1 MSIASKL
8 LQRAASTCTSI
19 TSSIS
24 SSVVPVFRDGGRMTA
39 ATTVSSSI
47 NHQHKIMRSP
57 MHQLESPN
65 NIPSNR
71 SSVLVTPPPKQL
83 LLLEG
88 DEMYISPNGK
98 SYTIYT
104 LDNQNVSRRSS
115 HSHCSVNNDRRREQ
129 IRIEEVYD
137 IELSKK
143 SIGLHIDDSASSS
156 RGVLSSHRSNSTRTN
171 ERHQSII
178 REERDKR
185 SCCFTFDIQ
194 EINNGVLNGS
204 GTGSMSWDSSI
215 GKYLLHLFILC
226 SSDTLC
232 VHVYL
237 FFFSSSFLTSI
248 LNVSESNGIILYTTS
263 K

>member
-1 MSIASKL
+1 
-8 LQRAASTCTSI
+8 
-19 TSSIS
+19 
-24 SSVVPVFRDGGRMTA
+24 
-39 ATTVSSSI
+39 
-47 NHQHKIMRSP
+47 
-57 MHQLESPN
+57 MHQLESPSN

-104 LDNQNVSRRSS
+104 LENQNVSRRSS

-156 RGVLSSHRSNSTRTN
+156 RGVVLGGRSNSMRTN
-171 ERHQSII
+171 QIGKGQHRI
-178 REERDKR
+178 REEMRG
-185 SCCFTFDIQ
+185 IA
-194 EINNGVLNGS
+194 
-204 GTGSMSWDSSI
+204 
-215 GKYLLHLFILC
+215 LHLKCKRLIM
-226 SSDTLC
+226 
-232 VHVYL
+232 VY
-237 FFFSSSFLTSI
+237 
-248 LNVSESNGIILYTTS
+248 
-263 K
+263 

>member
-1 MSIASKL
+1 M
-8 LQRAASTCTSI
+8 RAA
-19 TSSIS
+19 
-24 SSVVPVFRDGGRMTA
+24 
-39 ATTVSSSI
+39 
-47 NHQHKIMRSP
+47 
-57 MHQLESPN
+57 
-65 NIPSNR
+65 NR

-115 HSHCSVNNDRRREQ
+115 HSHCSVNNDRQREQ
-129 IRIEEVYD
+129 ITFEEVYD

-143 SIGLHIDDSASSS
+143 TVSLHIDSSISSSS
-156 RGVLSSHRSNSTRTN
+156 RVISSHRSNLLRTN

-178 REERDKR
+178 QGERDER
-185 SCCFTFDIQ
+185 NCFTFDIQ

-215 GKYLLHLFILC
+215 GK
-226 SSDTLC
+226 
-232 VHVYL
+232 
-237 FFFSSSFLTSI
+237 
-248 LNVSESNGIILYTTS
+248 
-263 K
+263 